1 MKDKIIIF
9 IVGLLLGAV
18 ISTGSIYFYTL
29 SYNNSNSNNN
39 QMQMPNMGGTPP
51 TEQNGGGTQGQGQPP
66 EMPNQNNAQNNTQSN
81 N

>member
-29 SYNNSNSNNN
+29 ANTNSNSNN
-39 QMQMPNMGGTPP
+39 QMQMQMGGTPP
-51 TEQNGGGTQGQGQPP
+51 TEQNGQGQGLDSPL
-66 EMPNQNNAQNNTQSN
+66 
-81 N
+81 

>member
-29 SYNNSNSNNN
+29 ANNNSNSNN
-39 QMQMPNMGGTPP
+39 QMQMQMGGTPP
-51 TEQNGGGTQGQGQPP
+51 TEQNGQTQGQQP
-66 EMPNQNNAQNNTQSN
+66 EMPNQNNAQNTETSN

>member
-29 SYNNSNSNNN
+29 SYNNSNSNN

-66 EMPNQNNAQNNTQSN
+66 EMPNQNNTQSN

>member
-29 SYNNSNSNNN
+29 SNNNSNSNNN
-39 QMQMPNMGGTPP
+39 QMQMGGTPP
-51 TEQNGGGTQGQGQPP
+51 TEQNGVGTQGQGQPP

>member
-29 SYNNSNSNNN
+29 ANTNSNSNN
-39 QMQMPNMGGTPP
+39 QIGMPNMGGTPP

>member
-9 IVGLLLGAV
+9 IVGLLLGAI

-29 SYNNSNSNNN
+29 ANNNSNSNNN
-39 QMQMPNMGGTPP
+39 QIGMPNMGGTPP
-51 TEQNGGGTQGQGQPP
+51 TEQNGQTQGQQP
-66 EMPNQNNAQNNTQSN
+66 EMPNQNNAQNTETSN